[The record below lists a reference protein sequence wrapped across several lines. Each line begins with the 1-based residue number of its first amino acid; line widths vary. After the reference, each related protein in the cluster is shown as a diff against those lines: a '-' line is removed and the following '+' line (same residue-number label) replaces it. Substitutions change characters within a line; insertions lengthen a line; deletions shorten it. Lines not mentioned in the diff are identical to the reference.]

1 MIIKISKENFK
12 NIKELASGDLY
23 KRWLHTNRLK
33 GTFSNACKYI
43 LSTKGT
49 WNEHYNDWIEESYEL
64 LINIVRNPEAEIRII
79 KKTIEIYTVG
89 YKQEEHVEMY

>member
-1 MIIKISKENFK
+1 MIIKISKEDFK
-12 NIKELASGDLY
+12 NIKELAMGNLY
-23 KRWLHTNRLK
+23 KSWLHANGLK

-49 WNEHYNDWIEESYEL
+49 WNAHYNSWIEEHYEL
-64 LINIVRNPEAEIRII
+64 LIDICRNPEAEMRII
-79 KKTIEIYTVG
+79 RKTIEIYTVG